1 MNTMLLTKISG
12 AVLLTALVAMVV
24 SFVGDILVPPG
35 GRGAGHGHTVAAGHG
50 GAGGGTGE
58 PAEPAKEPPV
68 AKLLASGD
76 LEAGKKLVR
85 RCLQCHTLEK
95 GGPNKLGP
103 NLYGVVGRERGGHE
117 GFNYSAGMKAVGGKW
132 TYENIYDFLRNPIAA
147 VKGTKMTFK
156 MPKPEDRA
164 NVLLFLR
171 TLADSPVP
179 LPPAPKE
186 AEKKPEAKAPEQKPA
201 EKKPE
206 EKAAEK
212 PPEKKSAEKPTEKPA
227 EKPAEKAPA
236 QMAAVGALLATADAK
251 RGATLAKRKCG
262 ACHSFAKGASH
273 KVGPNLYGVVLRDR
287 GAVEGYRFSSA
298 MKAKGGKWTYAE
310 LFTFLA
316 NPKAFVKGTKM
327 TLKTAKEKDRADLI
341 AYLRTLSDSP
351 PPLPAK

>member
-12 AVLLTALVAMVV
+12 AVLLTALVAMIV
-24 SFVGDILVPPG
+24 SFAGDILVPPG
-35 GRGAGHGHTVAAGHG
+35 GRGAGHGTGHIAGAGH
-50 GAGGGTGE
+50 GGGTGE
-58 PAEPAKEPPV
+58 AAEPAKEPPV

-76 LEAGKKLVR
+76 LEAGKRLAK
-85 RCLQCHTLEK
+85 RCHQCHTLEK

-103 NLYGVVGRERGGHE
+103 NLYGVVGRERGTHA
-117 GFNYSAGMKAVGGKW
+117 GFNYSAGMKAAGGKW
-132 TYENIYDFLRNPIAA
+132 TYENIYHFLRNPIAA

-164 NVLLFLR
+164 NVLLYLR
-171 TLADSPVP
+171 TLADNPVP
-179 LPPAPKE
+179 LPPPPKE
-186 AEKKPEAKAPEQKPA
+186 AEKKPEAKAPEKKPE

-206 EKAAEK
+206 AKAAEK
-212 PPEKKSAEKPTEKPA
+212 PPKKAA
-227 EKPAEKAPA
+227 EKPAEKAPE
-236 QMAAVGALLATADAK
+236 QMAAIGALLATADAK
-251 RGATLAKRKCG
+251 RGETLAKRKCR
-262 ACHSFAKGASH
+262 ACHSFAKGAGH

-287 GAVEGYRFSSA
+287 GTVEGYRFSSA
-298 MKAKGGKWTYAE
+298 MKAKGGKWTYAD

-327 TLKTAKEKDRADLI
+327 TLKTAKDKDRADLI